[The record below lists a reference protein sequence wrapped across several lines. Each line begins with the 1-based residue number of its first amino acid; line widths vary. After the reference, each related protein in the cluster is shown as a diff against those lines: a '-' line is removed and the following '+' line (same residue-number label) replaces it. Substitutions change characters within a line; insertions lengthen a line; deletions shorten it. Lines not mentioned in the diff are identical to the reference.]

1 MIKNQWPSQST
12 KNDVCPSFLVS
23 RSSNLQ
29 LSDRL
34 KVRRKLRNAG
44 VIADLNKF
52 ERRPIET
59 YDVSHPRR
67 ICCVFFVRQFIF
79 VIDRR
84 STLTSDFDGNTAKS
98 FSTTTIK

>member
-1 MIKNQWPSQST
+1 MLKNQWPSQST
-12 KNDVCPSFLVS
+12 KNDVCLSFLVS

-67 ICCVFFVRQFIF
+67 IRCVLCQAVHFDNRSA
-79 VIDRR
+79 IDANIR
-84 STLTSDFDGNTAKS
+84 F
-98 FSTTTIK
+98 

>member
-44 VIADLNKF
+44 VIADLTDLKDA
-52 ERRPIET
+52 PIET
-59 YDVSHPRR
+59 YDVSHPWR
-67 ICCVFFVRQFIF
+67 IRCVFCQAVDSCNRSA
-79 VIDRR
+79 IDANIRFR
-84 STLTSDFDGNTAKS
+84 
-98 FSTTTIK
+98 

>member
-34 KVRRKLRNAG
+34 KVRRKLRNAE

-52 ERRPIET
+52 ERRP
-59 YDVSHPRR
+59 HRNLRR
-67 ICCVFFVRQFIF
+67 LTPQANTLRFFCQAVHFCNRSA
-79 VIDRR
+79 IDANIR
-84 STLTSDFDGNTAKS
+84 F
-98 FSTTTIK
+98 